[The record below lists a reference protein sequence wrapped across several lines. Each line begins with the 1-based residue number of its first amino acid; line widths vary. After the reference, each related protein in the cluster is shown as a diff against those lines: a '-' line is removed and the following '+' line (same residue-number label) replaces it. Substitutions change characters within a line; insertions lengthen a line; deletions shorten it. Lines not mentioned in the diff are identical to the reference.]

1 VSSARCATVR
11 VTFQLKGRVR
21 VALDTQSAESGGV
34 DRLFKE
40 TLMAGMED
48 FDQILDPGRT

>member
-1 VSSARCATVR
+1 MHGARQL

-34 DRLFKE
+34 DRFFEE
-40 TLMAGMED
+40 TLMAVMED

>member
-1 VSSARCATVR
+1 MSSARCATVR